1 MKVSFFVSSRNE
13 QETLI
18 HINKF
23 PLDASHDHDH
33 YRDYCTHPFLH
44 LHKLCVMTAFT
55 WSTSFIRLKNQS
67 ISTVYDQR
75 TSQSVYL
82 NLFNSI
88 LLFYQNHNYEWYK
101 SYKLHEL
108 FTYSVYTNSLEEHI
122 YIIIF
127 MKNRQSQIPGTLVMN
142 RYKGF

>member
-1 MKVSFFVSSRNE
+1 
-13 QETLI
+13 
-18 HINKF
+18 
-23 PLDASHDHDH
+23 
-33 YRDYCTHPFLH
+33 
-44 LHKLCVMTAFT
+44 MTAFT

-67 ISTVYDQR
+67 ISQSAYTVYDQR

-88 LLFYQNHNYEWYK
+88 LLFYQNTNYEWYK

-122 YIIIF
+122 
-127 MKNRQSQIPGTLVMN
+127 
-142 RYKGF
+142 

>member
-82 NLFNSI
+82 NLFNS
-88 LLFYQNHNYEWYK
+88 LWMVQ
-101 SYKLHEL
+101 EL
-108 FTYSVYTNSLEEHI
+108 QVTWTI
-122 YIIIF
+122 YIQCIY
-127 MKNRQSQIPGTLVMN
+127 KQSGRAHLDHHFYEEQTISNTSTCTLVMN
-142 RYKGF
+142 R